1 MKLSTKGRYGL
12 KAMFDLALFASD
24 KPISLSTISTR
35 QGVSVNYL
43 EQLIAPLRRA
53 GFVKSVRGAQGGYI
67 LNKDPRDITV
77 KDILIILEGPFAPAQ
92 CVQDDNEEECT
103 HANYCVTKLIYE
115 KMKESIDIV
124 TGSITLQNMVEDYE
138 RITNGSSD
146 KDEVFKCL

>member
-24 KPISLSTISTR
+24 KPISLSTISMR

-43 EQLIAPLRRA
+43 EQLIAPLRKA

-67 LNKDPRDITV
+67 LNKPPKEITV
-77 KDILIILEGPFAPAQ
+77 KDILVVLEGPLAPAK
-92 CVQDDNEEECT
+92 CVQEQQDEECS

-115 KMKESIDIV
+115 KMKKSIDLV
-124 TGSITLQNMVEDYE
+124 TASITLEDMIEDHE
-138 RITNGSSD
+138 RIVGKYRD
-146 KDEVFKCL
+146 IDEVFKCF

>member
-24 KPISLSTISTR
+24 KPISLSTISMR
-35 QGVSVNYL
+35 QGISVNYL

-53 GFVKSVRGAQGGYI
+53 GLVKSVRGAQGGYI
-67 LNKDPRDITV
+67 LNKSPKEITV
-77 KDILIILEGPFAPAQ
+77 KEILVILEGPFAPAD
-92 CVQDDNEEECT
+92 CVQDDNDDCM

-124 TGSITLQNMVEDYE
+124 TESITLENMIEDYE
-138 RITNGSSD
+138 RIIGSKRD
-146 KDEVFKCL
+146 DDEVFKCF